1 MQIYAS
7 FMYQN
12 AMICTIN
19 AYDMHNKCISYAIN
33 MQYIYAKHMH
43 KNAFICHIKYAKHM
57 HQICHKYAKDMLEY

>member
-7 FMYQN
+7 IMYQN

-33 MQYIYAKHMH
+33 MQNICT

-57 HQICHKYAKDMLEY
+57 HQICHKYAKDMQEY